1 VNKYE
6 SVANN
11 PWNLKWSFKFHEKRK
26 EYSNMFIDRALI
38 SIVKEASKTFLV
50 LLVTGP
56 RQVGQY
62 RFG

>member
-1 VNKYE
+1 
-6 SVANN
+6 
-11 PWNLKWSFKFHEKRK
+11 
-26 EYSNMFIDRALI
+26 MFIDRALI